1 MFSINDSKEE
11 DLQFISKLEKELFL
25 EEAWSYFQLLKEF
38 KNKFSKIWILK
49 EKEKIIGYLIFR
61 KIEPEIEILRIGI
74 KKEYQK
80 KKAGTQLME
89 KLIKLA
95 KEKEIKKIFLE
106 VKVSNL
112 PAYNFYK
119 KLGFKELYKRKN
131 YYIKEPGIVMVKEI

>member
-1 MFSINDSKEE
+1 M
-11 DLQFISKLEKELFL
+11 
-25 EEAWSYFQLLKEF
+25 
-38 KNKFSKIWILK
+38 K

-61 KIEPEIEILRIGI
+61 KIKPEIEILRIGI

-95 KEKEIKKIFLE
+95 KEKEIEKIFLE

-119 KLGFKELYKRKN
+119 KLGFKKLYERKN

>member
-1 MFSINDSKEE
+1 MFSINESKEE

-25 EEAWSYFQLLKEF
+25 EEAWSYLQLLKEF

-95 KEKEIKKIFLE
+95 KEKEIEKIFLE

-119 KLGFKELYKRKN
+119 KLGFKELYERKN